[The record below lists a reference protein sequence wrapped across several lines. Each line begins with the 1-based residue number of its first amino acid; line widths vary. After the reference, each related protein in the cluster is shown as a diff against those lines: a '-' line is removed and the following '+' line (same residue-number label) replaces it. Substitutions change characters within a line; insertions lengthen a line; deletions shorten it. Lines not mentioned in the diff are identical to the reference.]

1 MAHCYNCGSEVG
13 DNASFCQS
21 CGRKIE
27 TSNTARTPPIQT
39 PPSVITSQTT
49 SAQTS
54 SGYINPA
61 NTTPPSS
68 PIVGYASY
76 KTSGSPGQS
85 KLWLIMFIIALII
98 LVPVSLILWVNYSNI
113 SSKLNTT
120 KITLSSTQSQLTSVQ
135 TQLTSAQ
142 TQLTSAQTQL
152 TSAQSQLGVMQSKY
166 PAKNFGSY
174 SEMTSWMNSLPSNLT
189 NWNGGISAALA
200 RQTQAAKDGY
210 IWSVSFDSST
220 GYYVEEAVAGG
231 ILYSIDATGVP
242 YVEEVVN

>member
-1 MAHCYNCGSEVG
+1 MPNCYNCGSEVG

-27 TSNTARTPPIQT
+27 NSNTAQT

-49 SAQTS
+49 SNQTS
-54 SGYINPA
+54 SGYINPEKTA
-61 NTTPPSS
+61 PPSS

-76 KTSGSPGQS
+76 KTSLSSSGQS
-85 KLWLIMFIIALII
+85 KLWLILFIIALII

-113 SSKLNTT
+113 SSRLNNT
-120 KITLSSTQSQLTSVQ
+120 KITLSSTQTQLTSVQ
-135 TQLTSAQ
+135 TQLTSV
-142 TQLTSAQTQL
+142 QTQL

-174 SEMTSWMNSLPSNLT
+174 SNMTSWMNSLPSNLS
-189 NWNGGISAALA
+189 NWNGGISAALT

-220 GYYVEEAVAGG
+220 GYYVEEAVASG